1 MALIVADRVQETST
15 TTGVGAFTLLGA
27 TTGYRAASTVCA
39 NGSTFT
45 YYAEDIDVSGR
56 PIGDWE
62 TGLGTW
68 GTGNILTRTTIY
80 ASSNANAAVNWAAGT
95 RRIGLSL
102 VSQASLG
109 PTTIGGSVTT
119 NATGYG
125 TLASFKYTNGFSNP
139 YFNFNIEG
147 DGQLSMVIGP
157 STSMYYIKLGASTIA
172 NYSTGGVNYYAGLT
186 VPNFTVI
193 TAGGIRIFGP
203 GNASNVTLNNDNTNF
218 TIDKDTKITGNFQA
232 TTGINSTVIGGTT
245 PAAGSFTTLNA
256 SELIRSQGVTAPS
269 GAAGIGFES
278 GASSGI
284 QAFAQ
289 SYNRTTG
296 AYSVFR
302 LMGSTVNIGPDA
314 STTVATIASTGLA
327 VTGALSATGIT
338 TITATY
344 PELHFAPSG
353 WASFAWLQA
362 GVNSIATGVGDYL
375 TSSVP
380 TGKGFS
386 WSINYAE
393 KMSLSSTGLAVTG
406 DVTASGFTSS
416 TNSSFTSAGTTLTLN
431 RTGGADFSLQ
441 LNKAGVPGSLVG
453 TTGADTFVVGK
464 GSDGSTMFSASS
476 TGLSVIGGIST
487 NQSIA
492 VTNTIDYAT
501 LSLTGQLLSW
511 ISLSVPGN
519 DSYWL
524 RNGSGGVFRIENAT
538 QSTSPF
544 EIINPGT
551 KKLVIN
557 GSGATITGD
566 VSTGSTAADAYFKL
580 TEATVLKASFR
591 WDYGNGAAWIG
602 TDVTADMV
610 IKYNGAEKA
619 RILSSGMSVSGTAS
633 ATSNTVSA
641 VSSSGYGFWG
651 TGPIA
656 YGILM
661 SGSADTTYGGR
672 IAGETTSDYNMYFTM
687 TQGTNRGFVFRNAY
701 ATPLFAINGD
711 GVRSNVGI
719 TITGALTA
727 TSKSFLI
734 PHPLKEGKK
743 LRYGSL
749 EGPEHGVYC
758 RGRLKGNTIELPD
771 YWAALVD
778 PDSITVQL
786 TPVGQHQKLYVK
798 DISNNQVIIGNE
810 NLFGSIDCFYIV
822 NAERR
827 DIASLIVEE

>member
-15 TTGVGAFTLLGA
+15 TTGTGAFTLLGA
-27 TTGYRAASTVCA
+27 TTGYRSASTVCA
-39 NGSTFT
+39 NGDTFT

-56 PIGDWE
+56 PLGGWE

-68 GTGNILTRTTIY
+68 GTGNILTRTTVY
-80 ASSNANAAVNWAAGT
+80 ASSNAGAAVSWAAGT
-95 RRIGLSL
+95 RKIGLGL
-102 VSQASLG
+102 VATAALG
-109 PTTIGGSVTT
+109 NTT
-119 NATGYG
+119 AT
-125 TLASFKYTNGFSNP
+125 S
-139 YFNFNIEG
+139 
-147 DGQLSMVIGP
+147 
-157 STSMYYIKLGASTIA
+157 
-172 NYSTGGVNYYAGLT
+172 
-186 VPNFTVI
+186 
-193 TAGGIRIFGP
+193 
-203 GNASNVTLNNDNTNF
+203 
-218 TIDKDTKITGNFQA
+218 
-232 TTGINSTVIGGTT
+232 INSTPIGGTT
-245 PAAGSFTTLNA
+245 PAAGSFTTLGA
-256 SELIRSQGVTAPS
+256 S
-269 GAAGIGFES
+269 GAIATTTNLQVNRTAGQDAISQFSS
-278 GASSGI
+278 GASYILGVGI
-284 QAFAQ
+284 NN
-289 SYNRTTG
+289 S
-296 AYSVFR
+296 
-302 LMGSTVNIGPDA
+302 GSTNAYGGPNNTAYIG
-314 STTVATIASTGLA
+314 TIGGA
-327 VTGALSATGIT
+327 VPVVVS
-338 TITATY
+338 
-344 PELHFAPSG
+344 
-353 WASFAWLQA
+353 
-362 GVNSIATGVGDYL
+362 VGGEV
-375 TSSVP
+375 SR
-380 TGKGFS
+380 F
-386 WSINYAE
+386 
-393 KMSLSSTGLAVTG
+393 SSTGLA
-406 DVTASGFTSS
+406 
-416 TNSSFTSAGTTLTLN
+416 
-431 RTGGADFSLQ
+431 
-441 LNKAGVPGSLVG
+441 
-453 TTGADTFVVGK
+453 
-464 GSDGSTMFSASS
+464 
-476 TGLSVIGGIST
+476 VIGGIST

-492 VTNTIDYAT
+492 VTNTTDYAT

-544 EIINPGT
+544 EIVNPGA

-602 TDVTADMV
+602 TDIAADVV

-661 SGSADTTYGGR
+661 AASADTTYGGR
-672 IAGETTSDYNMYFTM
+672 ISGETTSDYNMYFTM
-687 TQGTNRGFVFRNAY
+687 TQGSNRGFVFRNAY
-701 ATPLFAINGD
+701 STPLLSINSDAI
-711 GVRSNVGI
+711 RSNVGV
-719 TITGALTA
+719 TISGALQA
-727 TSKSFLI
+727 TTKSFLI
-734 PHPLKEGKK
+734 NHPLKEGKK

-758 RGRLKGNTIELPD
+758 RGRLKGNVIDLPD
-771 YWAALVD
+771 YWTALVD

-798 DISNNQVIIGNE
+798 DISNNQVIVGSE